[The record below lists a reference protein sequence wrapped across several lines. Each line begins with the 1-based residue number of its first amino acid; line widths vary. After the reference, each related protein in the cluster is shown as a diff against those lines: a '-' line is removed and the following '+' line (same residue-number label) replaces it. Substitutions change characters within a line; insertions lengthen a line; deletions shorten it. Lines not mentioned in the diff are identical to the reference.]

1 MRAPRVD
8 KAESGKRKDY
18 PQMELHHETTQ
29 MGRYFNRKVLKELK
43 DGEA

>member
-1 MRAPRVD
+1 
-8 KAESGKRKDY
+8 
-18 PQMELHHETTQ
+18 MELHHETTQ